1 MALSEEEKSRA
12 AAIVDRWFWQIDESR
27 QYRYKDATQRLVRF
41 YESAP
46 LSADV
51 FDLVLEYLST
61 MEGVEEIQL
70 NHKKVVPGGKWNA
83 LAAWY
88 ATAPG
93 EKWAG
98 SESAKVRIY
107 QALIL
112 AREKESD
119 KAGEHQLTGME
130 HRDVVQTM
138 LPDDSKFE
146 VEPEVFEL
154 EDVVIGSP
162 LKNNEGFSDAE
173 DQVGGETRKIVHKRA
188 EIDPESGRIEQR
200 LTEQTAVPY
209 KKTLAWEDSRSD
221 HTMLVFRNQKVVPT
235 LPQDTGSLSVSL
247 AINEFGLF
255 DGIFHGRNDFSTGG
269 SDDEWGGQRE
279 QEITIK
285 ERYVRPGGRTFV
297 RTYKVVK
304 HIFHG
309 DASGAVNH
317 VLEGTEYPALG
328 LRSTHRVS
336 GQRGMAVWYTDLTL
350 QSDAPEES

>member
-27 QYRYKDATQRLVRF
+27 RYRYKDATQRFVRF
-41 YESAP
+41 HESAP

-51 FDLVLEYLST
+51 FDLVLEYLSEQ
-61 MEGVEEIQL
+61 EGVEEIQI
-70 NHKKVVPGGKWNA
+70 NHKKIIPGGKWNA

-98 SESAKVRIY
+98 TESTKVRIY

-112 AREKESD
+112 TREVAAN

-130 HRDVVQTM
+130 HRDVIQMM
-138 LPDDSKFE
+138 LPDDSEFA
-146 VEPEVFEL
+146 VEPEVLEL
-154 EDVVIGSP
+154 EDVEIDSP
-162 LKNNEGFSDAE
+162 LKNNEGFAGSE
-173 DQVGGETRKIVHKRA
+173 DGVGGKTRKIVHKRV
-188 EIDPESGRIEQR
+188 EIDPESGRKEQR

-209 KKTLAWEDSRSD
+209 KKTLAWKDSRSD

-235 LPQDTGSLSVSL
+235 LPQDTGNLSVSL
-247 AINEFGLF
+247 TINEFGLF

-297 RTYKVVK
+297 RTYTVMK

-317 VLEGTEYPALG
+317 VLEGTEYLAIG

-350 QSDAPEES
+350 KSDKPES